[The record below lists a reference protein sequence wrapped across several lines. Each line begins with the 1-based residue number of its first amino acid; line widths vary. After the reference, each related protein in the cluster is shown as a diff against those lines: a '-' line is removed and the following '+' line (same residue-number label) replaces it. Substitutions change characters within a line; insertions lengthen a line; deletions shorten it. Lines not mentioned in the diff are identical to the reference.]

1 MADKPIIGDDGAV
14 VSKNIQKVE
23 REMTSALNRVLD
35 TVEKRLDK
43 IGQKFAETVSGAV
56 NDSAGGKV
64 GGAGTKFAGGLF
76 KATSSVMGKGAAAEG
91 AADIVGGL
99 GGTLGKTK
107 MMGGLSS
114 GAMMGITAG
123 VKAINMGIDA
133 ANSRFESGR
142 EGVLEADRMS
152 VLYQQMTGKSQLGV
166 SSTYRMPLTK
176 YRLGAGGINALM
188 GLEAATGISGRQ
200 QASSVEAFRTMS
212 GYTMGAGEAT
222 GMINNL
228 ASASTVNRMFMMGG
242 TSLVGIGGKQNSAM
256 DVMKGIVKS
265 AGLTD
270 PAILKGALAPGSI
283 TRSKLSM
290 MGVPEEMQTQAIQ
303 YAMQNRTFKSKGGQG
318 MYDPSK
324 EADRRK
330 MGIEENFATQVEE
343 TQRLET
349 KRDENFYRRQVDNY
363 AHLERQTQSL
373 TKMFGALE
381 DKLSGVLGLIGSNKI
396 ATSIFQSVT
405 GPLGDPDG
413 SSGSSSTPMPQNVSA
428 AASKASFVNLNAQFK
443 ERITKMMSDNP
454 NVGFGEGVRSSD
466 AQRRMFLSRYTK
478 TTSPTNANGEKNWK
492 WDGSYW
498 EHVSG
503 FPAAP
508 PGRSM
513 HEIGLA
519 ADLNG
524 DLDWVVANAHKY
536 GLKHF
541 KDVNGEKHHVQPAE
555 LPNGRYAYEKMGSP
569 WGKGPAGAAPFDP
582 DSDFGESLDH
592 STGGGSS
599 SKTTSSSP
607 PSGTTTGTTTGAIGG
622 TIGGRLRA
630 PTISEI
636 VAAPLSS
643 INAGGASGGSGR
655 RGGGR
660 STRSSSTTPTKRGGQ
675 LSGEDVARY
684 AYSAGFRGENLVN
697 AVGIA
702 KRESGWNAG
711 AYNPNASTNDLSFGL
726 MQINMLGDLG
736 PARLKQFGISKNED
750 LYDPAINM
758 KAAFKL
764 SGGKDFHAW
773 GGYKGKSNTYNTDLT
788 LARQVIT
795 NAGLST
801 TGDPDGVAKSR
812 GGNARHVPE
821 LSRQASETSMSGVG
835 GGGGNVSLSGGH
847 TFNISPTI
855 NVSGGGS
862 GSQIDLQKI
871 AHEIAV
877 LTRRELELEMLRS
890 N

>member
-43 IGQKFAETVSGAV
+43 IGKKFAETVSGAV

-64 GGAGTKFAGGLF
+64 GAAGTKMSGGIF
-76 KATSSVMGKGAAAEG
+76 KAVTSAVGKGAAAGSE
-91 AADIVGGL
+91 AEIIGGL
-99 GGTLGKTK
+99 GGTLGQTK

-133 ANSRFESGR
+133 ANSRFDRGR

-166 SSTYRMPLTK
+166 SSTYRMPLTN
-176 YRLGAGGINALM
+176 YRLGSGGINALM

-212 GYTMGAGEAT
+212 GYNMSAGQAA
-222 GMINNL
+222 GMIGNL

-242 TSLVGIGGKQNSAM
+242 TSLIGVGGKQNSAM
-256 DVMKGIVKS
+256 DVMQGIVKS

-303 YAMQNRTFKSKGGQG
+303 YAMQNQTFKGKGGKG

-363 AHLERQTQSL
+363 AHLERQTQTL
-373 TKMFGALE
+373 TKAFGALE
-381 DKLSGVLGLIGSNKI
+381 DQLSGILGAVGSNKI

-405 GPLGDPDG
+405 GPLGDPAGRGDPAG
-413 SSGSSSTPMPQNVSA
+413 VPMPQNISA
-428 AASKASFVNLNAQFK
+428 AAAQTSFNNLNAQFK
-443 ERITKMMSDNP
+443 ERLTKMMADNP
-454 NVGFGEGVRSSD
+454 NVTFGQGVRSSAD
-466 AQRRMFLSRYTK
+466 QRTMFLSRYTK
-478 TTSPTNANGEKNWK
+478 TNSPTNAKGEKNWE
-492 WDGSYW
+492 WDGAYW
-498 EHVSG
+498 EHTSG
-503 FPAAP
+503 APAAP

-519 ADLNG
+519 ADLSG
-524 DLDWVVANAHKY
+524 DLEWVVRNAHKY

-541 KDVNGEKHHVQPAE
+541 GDVNGENWHVQPTE
-555 LPNGRYAYEKMGSP
+555 LPNGRAAYEKMGAP

-582 DSDFGESLDH
+582 KSNFGDSLDH
-592 STGGGSS
+592 STRGRTAGSSNTSSSSSSASPSRNMRVQTISEKVAAKLSPIGAGGSS
-599 SKTTSSSP
+599 APSGRRVISGRIKGASGTEVITSSNLPFGGKAPSGVDIKQWSTDFLNRVGAPVTDSNIQAMASWIASEGTRAAFNPLSVLDNPEAGALGWTEFNSAGVTNFTSYEQGLEYNVKHMMNHGKSVINALKNKSNNPYDIATAIENAHFQGKNSPVNTLVRQNLQARHIPEPTTSGD
-607 PSGTTTGTTTGAIGG
+607 PSGT
-622 TIGGRLRA
+622 
-630 PTISEI
+630 P
-636 VAAPLSS
+636 
-643 INAGGASGGSGR
+643 
-655 RGGGR
+655 
-660 STRSSSTTPTKRGGQ
+660 
-675 LSGEDVARY
+675 
-684 AYSAGFRGENLVN
+684 
-697 AVGIA
+697 
-702 KRESGWNAG
+702 
-711 AYNPNASTNDLSFGL
+711 
-726 MQINMLGDLG
+726 
-736 PARLKQFGISKNED
+736 
-750 LYDPAINM
+750 
-758 KAAFKL
+758 
-764 SGGKDFHAW
+764 
-773 GGYKGKSNTYNTDLT
+773 
-788 LARQVIT
+788 
-795 NAGLST
+795 
-801 TGDPDGVAKSR
+801 
-812 GGNARHVPE
+812 
-821 LSRQASETSMSGVG
+821 MSGSS

-847 TFNISPTI
+847 TFNINPTI
-855 NVSGGGS
+855 NVSGGGT

>member
-64 GGAGTKFAGGLF
+64 GGAGTKFTGGIF
-76 KATSSVMGKGAAAEG
+76 KAASSAMGKGAAAEG

-107 MMGGLSS
+107 MMGGLSG

-166 SSTYRMPLTK
+166 SSTYRMPLTN

-303 YAMQNRTFKSKGGQG
+303 YAMQNQTFKGKGGQG

-381 DKLSGVLGLIGSNKI
+381 DKLSGVLGLVGSNKI
-396 ATSIFQSVT
+396 ATSIFQSAT
-405 GPLGDPDG
+405 GPFGDP
-413 SSGSSSTPMPQNVSA
+413 SGGGDPAGIPMPQNISA
-428 AASKASFVNLNAQFK
+428 AASKTSFNNLSAQFK
-443 ERITKMMSDNP
+443 ERLTKMMADNP
-454 NVGFGEGVRSSD
+454 NVTFGQGVRSSAD
-466 AQRRMFLSRYTK
+466 QRTMFLSRYTK
-478 TTSPTNANGEKNWK
+478 TNSPTNANGEKNWQ
-492 WDGSYW
+492 WDGAYW
-498 EHVSG
+498 EHTSG
-503 FPAAP
+503 APAAP

-519 ADLNG
+519 ADLGG
-524 DLDWVVANAHKY
+524 DLDWVVRNAHKY

-541 KDVNGEKHHVQPAE
+541 ADVNGENWHVQPAE
-555 LPNGRYAYEKMGSP
+555 LPNGRAAYEKMGAP
-569 WGKGPAGAAPFDP
+569 WGRGPAGAAPFDP
-582 DSDFGESLDH
+582 SSNFGDSLDH
-592 STGGGSS
+592 SPRGKMAGGSS
-599 SKTTSSSP
+599 TSQSSS
-607 PSGTTTGTTTGAIGG
+607 S
-622 TIGGRLRA
+622 RSSSRSMRA
-630 PTISEI
+630 PTISEK
-636 VAAPLSS
+636 VAAKLSP
-643 INAGGASGGSGR
+643 IGAGGSSAPSGRRVISGRVKGASG
-655 RGGGR
+655 
-660 STRSSSTTPTKRGGQ
+660 TDVITSSNLPFGGQ
-675 LSGEDVARY
+675 APSGVSITQWSTD
-684 AYSAGFRGENLVN
+684 FLNK
-697 AVGIA
+697 VGAPVTESNIQAMASWIA
-702 KRESGWNAG
+702 SEGTR
-711 AYNPNASTNDLSFGL
+711 
-726 MQINMLGDLG
+726 
-736 PARLKQFGISKNED
+736 
-750 LYDPAINM
+750 
-758 KAAFKL
+758 AAF
-764 SGGKDFHAW
+764 
-773 GGYKGKSNTYNTDLT
+773 NP
-788 LARQVIT
+788 LAVIT
-795 NAGLST
+795 NPDAGALGWTEFNSA
-801 TGDPDGVAKSR
+801 GVTNFTSYEQGLEYNVRHMTKHGVGVINALKNKSNNPYDIATAIENASFQGKGSPKNTLVR
-812 GGNARHVPE
+812 QNLQARHVPE
-821 LSRQASETSMSGVG
+821 PTTSGDPVGTRMSGGSG
-835 GGGGNVSLSGGH
+835 GGGSVSLSGGH

>member
-64 GGAGTKFAGGLF
+64 GGAGTKFAGGIF
-76 KATSSVMGKGAAAEG
+76 QPTSSAMGKGAAAEG
-91 AADIVGGL
+91 AADIVGGV
-99 GGTLGKTK
+99 GGMLGKTK
-107 MMGGLSS
+107 MMGNLSAT
-114 GAMMGITAG
+114 AMNRINMGVTA
-123 VKAINMGIDA
+123 VNMGIDA

-166 SSTYRMPLTK
+166 SSTYRMPLTN

-212 GYTMGAGEAT
+212 GYNMSAGQAT
-222 GMINNL
+222 GMINDL
-228 ASASTVNRMFMMGG
+228 ASAPTVNRMFMMGG
-242 TSLVGIGGKQNSAM
+242 TSLIGVGGKQNSAM
-256 DVMKGIVKS
+256 DVMQGIVKS

-303 YAMQNRTFKSKGGQG
+303 YAMQNQTFKGKGGQG

-381 DKLSGVLGLIGSNKI
+381 DKLSGVLGLVGSNKI
-396 ATSIFQSVT
+396 ATSIFQSAT
-405 GPLGDPDG
+405 GPFGDPDG
-413 SSGSSSTPMPQNVSA
+413 ANGPATPSTPMPKNVSA
-428 AASKASFVNLNAQFK
+428 AAAKTSFNNLNGQFK
-443 ERITKMMSDNP
+443 ERLTRMLSDNP
-454 NVGFGEGVRSSD
+454 NVTFGEGVRSSD
-466 AQRRMFLSRYTK
+466 AQRAMFLSRYTK
-478 TTSPTNANGEKNWK
+478 TDSPTNAKGEKNWE

-498 EHVSG
+498 EHKRG
-503 FPAAP
+503 FAAAP

-519 ADLNG
+519 ADLGG

-541 KDVNGEKHHVQPAE
+541 KDVNNEAHHVQPTE
-555 LPNGRYAYEKMGSP
+555 LPNGRSAYEKMGAP
-569 WGKGPAGAAPFDP
+569 WGRGPAGAAPFDSN
-582 DSDFGESLDH
+582 SDFGESLDH
-592 STGGGSS
+592 STSGKSLSSGTSSATYSSPFSTPNSYSMRAKTIAEKVAEKLNPIGVVGAGGGSGQ
-599 SKTTSSSP
+599 K
-607 PSGTTTGTTTGAIGG
+607 GRVRGRGA
-622 TIGGRLRA
+622 R
-630 PTISEI
+630 
-636 VAAPLSS
+636 
-643 INAGGASGGSGR
+643 GA
-655 RGGGR
+655 
-660 STRSSSTTPTKRGGQ
+660 STTPTKRGGQ

-684 AYSAGFRGENLVN
+684 AYNAGFRGENLVN
-697 AVGIA
+697 VVGIA
-702 KRESGWNAG
+702 KRESNWNAG
-711 AYNPNASTNDLSFGL
+711 AYNPNASTSDLSFGL

-736 PARLKQFGISKNED
+736 PARLKQFGLSKNEE
-750 LYDPAINM
+750 LYDPATNM
-758 KAAFKL
+758 RAAFKM
-764 SGGKDFHAW
+764 SGGTNLHAW
-773 GGYKGKSNTYNTDLT
+773 GGYKGKDNTYNTDLT
-788 LARQVIT
+788 LARQVVA
-795 NAGLST
+795 NAGFET
-801 TGDPDGVAKSR
+801 TGDPDGVSMSR

-821 LSRQASETSMSGVG
+821 LARQASGITMSGSSG
-835 GGGGNVSLSGGH
+835 GGSNVSLSGGH
-847 TFNISPTI
+847 TFNINPTI

-877 LTRRELELEMLRS
+877 LTRRELELEILRS

>member
-14 VSKNIQKVE
+14 VSKNIQKIE

-43 IGQKFAETVSGAV
+43 IGKKFAETVGGST
-56 NDSAGGKV
+56 NDSAGSKV
-64 GGAGTKFAGGLF
+64 GGAGTKMSGGLF
-76 KATSSVMGKGAAAEG
+76 NPTTIGGSGKGAAAEG
-91 AADIVGGL
+91 AADIIGGL
-99 GGTLGKTK
+99 GGKLGKTK

-123 VKAINMGIDA
+123 IQAANMGINA
-133 ANSRFESGR
+133 ANSRFDSGR

-166 SSTYRMPLTK
+166 SSTYRMPLTN

-188 GLEAATGISGRQ
+188 GMEASTGISGRQ

-212 GYTMGAGEAT
+212 GYNMSAGEAT
-222 GMINNL
+222 GMIGNL
-228 ASASTVNRMFMMGG
+228 ASASTVNRMFMMTGN
-242 TSLVGIGGKQNSAM
+242 SLVGVGGKQNSAM
-256 DVMKGIVKS
+256 DVMQGIVRT

-270 PAILKGALAPGSI
+270 PKILKGALAPGSI

-303 YAMQNRTFKSKGGQG
+303 YAMQNQTFQGKGGKG

-381 DKLSGVLGLIGSNKI
+381 DKLSGILGLVGSNKI
-396 ATSIFQSVT
+396 ATSIFQQVT
-405 GPLGDPDG
+405 GPFGDPDG
-413 SSGSSSTPMPQNVSA
+413 ANGPAAISTPMPKNVSSA
-428 AASKASFVNLNAQFK
+428 AAQTSFNNLNGQFK
-443 ERITKMMSDNP
+443 DRLTKMMSDNP
-454 NVGFGEGVRSSD
+454 NVKFGQGVRSSAD
-466 AQRRMFLSRYTK
+466 QQRMFLSRYTK
-478 TTSPTNANGEKNWK
+478 TNSPTSADGKKNWE
-492 WDGSYW
+492 WDGAYW
-498 EHVSG
+498 EHTSG
-503 FPAAP
+503 APAAP

-519 ADLNG
+519 ADLSG

-541 KDVNGEKHHVQPAE
+541 KDVNGEAWHVQPTE
-555 LPNGRYAYEKMGSP
+555 LPSGRAAYEKMGSP
-569 WGKGPAGAAPFDP
+569 WGKGPVGAAPFDP
-582 DSDFGESLDH
+582 NSDFGDSLDH
-592 STGGGSS
+592 TTSGRSS
-599 SKTTSSSP
+599 SSGTSSATYSSTSSTSNYYSMRAKTIAEKVAEKLNP
-607 PSGTTTGTTTGAIGG
+607 IG
-622 TIGGRLRA
+622 
-630 PTISEI
+630 
-636 VAAPLSS
+636 V
-643 INAGGASGGSGR
+643 GGASGGSGR
-655 RGGGR
+655 KGKGRG
-660 STRSSSTTPTKRGGQ
+660 TRSVSTTPTKRGGQ

-684 AYSAGFRGENLVN
+684 AYNAGFRGENLVN
-697 AVGIA
+697 VVGIA

-711 AYNPNASTNDLSFGL
+711 AYNPNASTADLSFGL

-736 PARLKQFGISKNED
+736 PARLKQFGLSTNEE
-750 LYDPAINM
+750 LYDPATNM
-758 KAAFKL
+758 RAAFKM
-764 SGGKDFHAW
+764 SGGTNLHAW
-773 GGYKGKSNTYNTDLT
+773 GGYKGKDNTYNTDLT
-788 LARQVIT
+788 LARQVVT
-795 NAGLST
+795 NAGLLT
-801 TGDPDGVAKSR
+801 TGDPDGVAMSR
-812 GGNARHVPE
+812 GGSARHVPE
-821 LSRQASETSMSGVG
+821 LARQASGTTMSSSSG
-835 GGGGNVSLSGGH
+835 GGGVSLSGGH
-847 TFNISPTI
+847 TFNISPNI
-855 NVSGGGS
+855 NISGGS
-862 GSQIDLQKI
+862 GSNLDLQKI

>member
-64 GGAGTKFAGGLF
+64 GGAGTKFTGGIF
-76 KATSSVMGKGAAAEG
+76 KAASSAMGKGAAAEG
-91 AADIVGGL
+91 ASDIVGGL

-107 MMGGLSS
+107 MMGGLSG

-123 VKAINMGIDA
+123 IQAANMGINA
-133 ANSRFESGR
+133 ANARFDRGR

-152 VLYQQMTGKSQLGV
+152 VLFQQMTGKSQLGV
-166 SSTYRMPLTK
+166 SSTYRMPLTN

-212 GYTMGAGEAT
+212 GYTMGAGQAA
-222 GMINNL
+222 GMIGNL

-242 TSLVGIGGKQNSAM
+242 TSLIGVGGKQNSAM
-256 DVMKGIVKS
+256 DVMQGIVKS

-303 YAMQNRTFKSKGGQG
+303 YAMQNQTFQGKGGKG

-349 KRDENFYRRQVDNY
+349 KRDETFYRRQVDNY
-363 AHLERQTQSL
+363 AALERQTQSL

-381 DKLSGVLGLIGSNKI
+381 DKLSGILGATGSNKI

-428 AASKASFVNLNAQFK
+428 AAAQTSFSNLNAQFK
-443 ERITKMMSDNP
+443 ERLTRMMADNP
-454 NVGFGEGVRSSD
+454 NVTFGEGVRTSD

-478 TTSPTNANGEKNWK
+478 TNSPTNANGEKNWE
-492 WDGSYW
+492 WDGAYW

-519 ADLNG
+519 ADLGG

-541 KDVNGEKHHVQPAE
+541 KDVNGEAHHVQPTE
-555 LPNGRYAYEKMGSP
+555 LPNGRAAYEKGGAI
-569 WGKGPAGAAPFDP
+569 WGRGPAGSAPFDP
-582 DSDFGESLDH
+582 NSDFGESLDH
-592 STGGGSS
+592 STGGRSS

-607 PSGTTTGTTTGAIGG
+607 RSGTTTGTIGG
-622 TIGGRLRA
+622 TIGGSMRA

-636 VAAPLSS
+636 VAARLSPIGAGGSSAPSGRRVISGRVKGASGTDVITSSNLPFGGQAPSGVNITQWSTDFLNKVGAPVTESNLQAMASWIASEGTRAAFNPLAVITNPDAGALGWTEFNSAGVTNFTSYEQGLEYNVRHMTKHGVGVINALKNKSNNPYDIASS
-643 INAGGASGGSGR
+643 IENAYFQGRGSAKNTLVRQNLQARHIPEPSGDPVGTRMSGGSG
-655 RGGGR
+655 GGG
-660 STRSSSTTPTKRGGQ
+660 S
-675 LSGEDVARY
+675 
-684 AYSAGFRGENLVN
+684 
-697 AVGIA
+697 
-702 KRESGWNAG
+702 
-711 AYNPNASTNDLSFGL
+711 
-726 MQINMLGDLG
+726 
-736 PARLKQFGISKNED
+736 
-750 LYDPAINM
+750 
-758 KAAFKL
+758 
-764 SGGKDFHAW
+764 
-773 GGYKGKSNTYNTDLT
+773 
-788 LARQVIT
+788 
-795 NAGLST
+795 
-801 TGDPDGVAKSR
+801 
-812 GGNARHVPE
+812 
-821 LSRQASETSMSGVG
+821 
-835 GGGGNVSLSGGH
+835 VSLSGGN

-862 GSQIDLQKI
+862 GFQIDMQKI

>member
-35 TVEKRLDK
+35 TVEKRLDR

-56 NDSAGGKV
+56 NDSAGSKV
-64 GGAGTKFAGGLF
+64 GAAGTKMAGGFF
-76 KATSSVMGKGAAAEG
+76 KGTSASGSQGAATES
-91 AADIVGGL
+91 AADIIGGM

-107 MMGGLSS
+107 MMGGIGS
-114 GAMMGITAG
+114 GAMMAITAG
-123 VKAINMGIDA
+123 VKATNMAIDA
-133 ANSRFESGR
+133 ANSRFDRGR
-142 EGVLEADRMS
+142 EGVLDADRLS
-152 VLYQQMTGKSQLGV
+152 VLYQQMTGQSQLGV
-166 SSTYRMPLTK
+166 SSTYRMPLTN

-212 GYTMGAGEAT
+212 GYSMSAGQAT

-228 ASASTVNRMFMMGG
+228 ASASTVNRMFMMTGN
-242 TSLVGIGGKQNSAM
+242 SLVGVGGKQNSAM
-256 DVMKGIVKS
+256 DVMQGIVRT

-270 PAILKGALAPGSI
+270 PRILKDALAPGSI
-283 TRSKLSM
+283 TRSKLAM

-303 YAMQNRTFKSKGGQG
+303 YAMQNQTFQNKGGKG

-349 KRDENFYRRQVDNY
+349 ERDENFYRRQVDNY
-363 AHLERQTQSL
+363 ATLERQTQTL
-373 TKMFGALE
+373 TKAFGALE
-381 DKLSGVLGLIGSNKI
+381 DKLSGVLGVLGSNKI
-396 ATSIFQSVT
+396 GTSIFKTIT
-405 GPLGDPDG
+405 GIFGDPSGDPDG
-413 SSGSSSTPMPQNVSA
+413 SGGSTSTPMPQNVSA
-428 AASKASFVNLNAQFK
+428 AASQTSFNNLNAQFK
-443 ERITKMMSDNP
+443 ERLTRMMSDNP
-454 NVGFGEGVRSSD
+454 NVTFGEGVRTSD

-478 TTSPTNANGEKNWK
+478 TSSPTSADGKKNWE

-519 ADLNG
+519 ADLGG

-541 KDVNGEKHHVQPAE
+541 KDVNGEAHHVQPEE
-555 LPNGRYAYEKMGSP
+555 LPNGRAAYEKGGAI
-569 WGKGPAGAAPFDP
+569 WGRGPAGAAPFDP
-582 DSDFGESLDH
+582 NSDFGESLDH
-592 STGGGSS
+592 STSGRSS
-599 SKTTSSSP
+599 SKNTSSSP
-607 PSGTTTGTTTGAIGG
+607 RSGTSTG
-622 TIGGRLRA
+622 TIGGSMRA

-636 VAAPLSS
+636 VAARLSPIGAGGS
-643 INAGGASGGSGR
+643 NAPSGRRVISGRVKGASG
-655 RGGGR
+655 
-660 STRSSSTTPTKRGGQ
+660 TDVITSSNLPFGGQ
-675 LSGEDVARY
+675 APSGVNITQWSTDFLNRVGAPVTESNIQAMASWIASEGTRAAFNPLAVLGNPDAGELGWTEFN
-684 AYSAGFRGENLVN
+684 SAGVTNFTSYEQGLEYNIRHMTKHGVGVIN
-697 AVGIA
+697 A
-702 KRESGWNAG
+702 
-711 AYNPNASTNDLSFGL
+711 
-726 MQINMLGDLG
+726 
-736 PARLKQFGISKNED
+736 LKN
-750 LYDPAINM
+750 
-758 KAAFKL
+758 
-764 SGGKDFHAW
+764 
-773 GGYKGKSNTYNTDLT
+773 KSNNPYDIATAIENAYFQGKGSAKNTLVRQN
-788 LARQVIT
+788 LQARHIPEPT
-795 NAGLST
+795 SS
-801 TGDPDGVAKSR
+801 GDP
-812 GGNARHVPE
+812 GGTR
-821 LSRQASETSMSGVG
+821 MSGVG
-835 GGGGNVSLSGGH
+835 GGGGSVSLSGGH

-855 NVSGGGS
+855 NISGGGS
-862 GSQIDLQKI
+862 GYQIDMQKI

>member
-56 NDSAGGKV
+56 NDSAGSKV
-64 GGAGTKFAGGLF
+64 GGAGTKFTGGIF
-76 KATSSVMGKGAAAEG
+76 KAASSAMGKGAAAEG
-91 AADIVGGL
+91 AADIVGGM
-99 GGTLGKTK
+99 GGALGKTK
-107 MMGGLSS
+107 MMGGLSG

-123 VKAINMGIDA
+123 IQAANMGIDA
-133 ANSRFESGR
+133 ANSRFDRGR

-166 SSTYRMPLTK
+166 SSTYRMPLTN

-222 GMINNL
+222 GMIGNL

-265 AGLTD
+265 AGLD
-270 PAILKGALAPGSI
+270 NPEILKGALAPGSI

-303 YAMQNRTFKSKGGQG
+303 YAMQNQTFKGKGGKG

-324 EADRRK
+324 ETDRRK

-363 AHLERQTQSL
+363 ANLERQTQTL
-373 TKMFGALE
+373 TRAFGALE
-381 DKLSGVLGLIGSNKI
+381 DQLSGILGAVGSNKI
-396 ATSIFQSVT
+396 GTSIFQSLT
-405 GPLGDPDG
+405 GSFGDPDG
-413 SSGSSSTPMPQNVSA
+413 GGGSSSTPMPQNVSA
-428 AASKASFVNLNAQFK
+428 AAAQTSFSNLNAQFK
-443 ERITKMMSDNP
+443 ERLTRMMADNP
-454 NVGFGEGVRSSD
+454 NVTFGQGVRSSAD
-466 AQRRMFLSRYTK
+466 QRTMFLSRYTK
-478 TTSPTNANGEKNWK
+478 TNSPTSADGKKNWE
-492 WDGSYW
+492 WDGAYW
-498 EHVSG
+498 EHTSG
-503 FPAAP
+503 APAAP

-519 ADLNG
+519 ADLGG
-524 DLDWVVANAHKY
+524 DLEWVVRNAHKY

-541 KDVNGEKHHVQPAE
+541 GDVNGENWHVQPAE
-555 LPNGRYAYEKMGSP
+555 LPNGRAAYEKGGAI

-582 DSDFGESLDH
+582 NSDFGDSLDH
-592 STGGGSS
+592 ATSGRSS

-607 PSGTTTGTTTGAIGG
+607 RSGTSSGSISGSM
-622 TIGGRLRA
+622 RA
-630 PTISEI
+630 PTISER
-636 VAAPLSS
+636 VAAQLSPIGTGGS
-643 INAGGASGGSGR
+643 SAPSGRRVISGRVKGASG
-655 RGGGR
+655 
-660 STRSSSTTPTKRGGQ
+660 TDVITSSNLPFGGQ
-675 LSGEDVARY
+675 APSGVSITQWSTDFLNR
-684 AYSAGFRGENLVN
+684 
-697 AVGIA
+697 VGAPVTDSNIQAMASWIA
-702 KRESGWNAG
+702 SEGTRAAFNPLGVIDNPDAG
-711 AYNPNASTNDLSFGL
+711 ALGWTEFNASGVTNFTSYEQGL
-726 MQINMLGDLG
+726 EYNVRHMTSYGKKVINALKNSSNNPYDIATAIENSNFQGRNKPINTLVRQNLQARHIPEPSGDPVG
-736 PARLKQFGISKNED
+736 TR
-750 LYDPAINM
+750 M
-758 KAAFKL
+758 
-764 SGGKDFHAW
+764 SGG
-773 GGYKGKSNTYNTDLT
+773 
-788 LARQVIT
+788 
-795 NAGLST
+795 
-801 TGDPDGVAKSR
+801 
-812 GGNARHVPE
+812 
-821 LSRQASETSMSGVG
+821 G

-847 TFNISPTI
+847 TFNINPTI
-855 NVSGGGS
+855 NVSGGGT
-862 GSQIDLQKI
+862 GYQIDMQKI